1 MKYFYLS
8 LLLVLFLLV
17 VPVLA
22 VNVVQ
27 ANDTLAQEKIE
38 VNVKIPVMQKVEVID
53 PIEITQEELNE
64 VAETGQALVKENVG
78 ELRIIS
84 NTDWELQIQDQ
95 FNSDFQ
101 IYVRLSN
108 DRQAEWIN
116 LADTDNNFFT
126 GEQGR
131 ENISFDLKVET
142 VSQEGLADYS
152 AEDSEMQL
160 SYVLSG

>member
-22 VNVVQ
+22 ANVVQ

-38 VNVKIPVMQKVEVID
+38 VNVKMPVMQKIEVTE
-53 PIEITQEELNE
+53 PVEITQAELNT
-64 VAETGQALVKENVG
+64 VAETGKALVKENAG
-78 ELRIIS
+78 EVKIIS
-84 NTDWELQIQDQ
+84 NTDWKLQIQDQ
-95 FNSDFQ
+95 FNVDFR
-101 IYVRLSN
+101 IYVRLSD

-116 LADTDNNFFT
+116 LADMDNNFFT

-152 AEDSEMQL
+152 AEDFEMQL
-160 SYVLSG
+160 SYVLSK